1 MAHRND
7 WNDILDLGKIDHGEL
22 KLEAKPFNL
31 NAGREICLSAGMD
44 DYISKPIKTEDLAG
58 VFSKFKL
65 KDK

>member
-1 MAHRND
+1 M
-7 WNDILDLGKIDHGEL
+7 GKIDHGEL